1 MSYKTIAAD
10 PSGIS
15 GNTEF
20 DVFIPEVWSSAVEGF
35 LRSKLMFREMVT
47 DYSSFVVS
55 GGDKINVPSLSE
67 VGVQGK
73 SENTAIQYD
82 ATTETSVQIAID
94 KHKYASKM
102 FEDIAL
108 IQSNGSL
115 VSQYASIMGYALAKQ
130 IDTDLVASLSD
141 GSTGLNLTGITT
153 GDDNTLSD
161 ANIESILATLGE
173 ADVDY
178 RDGNVWMVV
187 NPTIYADLLHN
198 DKFVRYDSLGQSN
211 VSSGQL
217 GSIFGMKVAMS
228 NIVASGDTGN
238 AGMVFDS
245 SACGFAMQKE
255 IGAESQRDIDYLAD
269 KVVFSCLYGSKV
281 IHRNRGLLITND

>member
-1 MSYKTIAAD
+1 MSYGVGTGA
-10 PSGIS
+10 GIS
-15 GNTEF
+15 GVTEF
-20 DVFIPEVWSSAVEGF
+20 DVFIPEVWSKAVEGF
-35 LRSKLMFREMVT
+35 LRSKLMFRDMVT
-47 DYSSFVVS
+47 DYSSFVAN

-73 SENTAIQYD
+73 TENTVIQYD

-102 FEDIAL
+102 FEDIAK
-108 IQSNGSL
+108 IQSNGDL
-115 VSQYASIMGYALAKQ
+115 VAQYASIMGYALAKQ
-130 IDTDLVASLSD
+130 IDTDLVSSLSD

-153 GDDNTLSD
+153 GDDNTLTD
-161 ANIESILATLGE
+161 GNIESILATLGE
-173 ADVDY
+173 ADLDY

-198 DKFVRYDSLGQSN
+198 DKFVRYDALGSSN

-228 NIVASGDTGN
+228 NIVGSADTGN

-245 SACGFAMQKE
+245 SACGFAMQQE
-255 IGAESQRDIDYLAD
+255 IKAEAQRDIDYLAD

-281 IHRNRGLLITND
+281 IHRNRGLLITNN

>member
-67 VGVQGK
+67 VGVQAK
-73 SENTAIQYD
+73 TENAAIEYD
-82 ATTETSVQIAID
+82 STTETSVQIAID

-102 FEDIAL
+102 FESISQ
-108 IQSNGSL
+108 IQQNGD
-115 VSQYASIMGYALAKQ
+115 VVAQYASIMGYALAKQ
-130 IDTDLVASLSD
+130 IDTDLAASLSD
-141 GSTGLNLTGITT
+141 GNTGLNLTGITT
-153 GDDNTLSD
+153 GDDNTLTD
-161 ANIESILATLGE
+161 GNIETILATLGE

-198 DKFVRYDSLGQSN
+198 DKFVRYDALGREN

-228 NIVASGDTGN
+228 NIVGSADTGN

-245 SACGFAMQKE
+245 SACGFAMQQE
-255 IGAESQRDIDYLAD
+255 IKAEAQRDIDYLAD

-281 IHRNRGLLITND
+281 IHRNRGLLITNN

>member
-1 MSYKTIAAD
+1 LSYKTIAAD

-67 VGVQGK
+67 VGVQAK
-73 SENTAIQYD
+73 TENAAIEYD
-82 ATTETSVQIAID
+82 STTETSVQIAID

-102 FEDIAL
+102 FESISQ
-108 IQSNGSL
+108 IQQNGD
-115 VSQYASIMGYALAKQ
+115 VVAQYASIMGYALAKQ
-130 IDTDLVASLSD
+130 IDTDLAASLSD
-141 GSTGLNLTGITT
+141 GNTGLNLTGITT
-153 GDDNTLSD
+153 GDDNTLTD
-161 ANIESILATLGE
+161 GNIETILATLGE

-198 DKFVRYDSLGQSN
+198 DKFVRYDALGREN

-228 NIVASGDTGN
+228 NIVGSADTGN

-245 SACGFAMQKE
+245 SACGFAMQQE
-255 IGAESQRDIDYLAD
+255 IKAEAQRDIDYLAD

-281 IHRNRGLLITND
+281 IHRNRGLLITNN

>member
-1 MSYKTIAAD
+1 MGYGVGTGA
-10 PSGIS
+10 GIS
-15 GNTEF
+15 GVTEF
-20 DVFIPEVWSSAVEGF
+20 DVFIPEIWSSAVEGF
-35 LRSKLMFREMVT
+35 LRSKLMFRDMVT

-73 SENTAIQYD
+73 VENTVIQYD

-102 FEDIAL
+102 FEDISL
-108 IQSNGSL
+108 IQSNGNL

-130 IDTDLVASLSD
+130 IDTDLVASLVD

-153 GDDNTLSD
+153 GTDNTLTD

-173 ADVDY
+173 ADLDY

-198 DKFVRYDSLGQSN
+198 DKFVRYDALGKEN

-281 IHRNRGLLITND
+281 IHRGRGLLITNN

>member
-1 MSYKTIAAD
+1 MAYGVGTGA
-10 PSGIS
+10 GIT

-20 DVFIPEVWSSAVEGF
+20 DVFIPEIWSSAVEGF
-35 LRSKLMFREMVT
+35 LRSKLMFRDMVT

-67 VGVQGK
+67 VGAVQK
-73 SENTAIQYD
+73 VQNTVLQYD

-94 KHKYASKM
+94 KQYYSSKM
-102 FEDIAL
+102 FEDISL
-108 IQSNGSL
+108 IQSNGDL
-115 VSQYASIMGYALAKQ
+115 VAQYASIMGYALAKQ
-130 IDTDLVASLSD
+130 VDTDLVASLTD

-153 GDDNTLSD
+153 GDDNTLTD

-173 ADVDY
+173 ADLDY

-198 DKFVRYDSLGQSN
+198 DKFVRYDSLGSSN
-211 VSSGQL
+211 VASGQL

-228 NIVASGDTGN
+228 NIVASGNTGN

-281 IHRNRGLLITND
+281 IHRGRGLLITND

>member
-1 MSYKTIAAD
+1 
-10 PSGIS
+10 
-15 GNTEF
+15 
-20 DVFIPEVWSSAVEGF
+20 
-35 LRSKLMFREMVT
+35 MVT
-47 DYSSFVVS
+47 DYSSFVAN

-67 VGVQGK
+67 VSVVGK
-73 SENTAIQYD
+73 TENTVIQYD
-82 ATTETSVQIAID
+82 STTETSVQIAID

-102 FEDIAL
+102 FEDIAK
-108 IQSNGSL
+108 IQSNGDL
-115 VSQYASIMGYALAKQ
+115 VAQYASIMGYALAKQ
-130 IDTDLVASLSD
+130 IDTDLVASLAD
-141 GSTGLNLTGITT
+141 GSTGLNLTAITT
-153 GDDNTLSD
+153 GTDNQLTD
-161 ANIESILATLGE
+161 ANIETILATLGE

-198 DKFVRYDSLGQSN
+198 DKFVRYDSLGREN

-217 GSIFGMKVAMS
+217 GEIFGMKVAMS
-228 NIVASGDTGN
+228 NIVGSADTGN

-245 SACGFAMQKE
+245 SACGFAMQQE
-255 IGAESQRDIDYLAD
+255 IKAEAQRDIDYLAD

>member
-1 MSYKTIAAD
+1 MAYGVGTGA
-10 PSGIS
+10 GIT

-20 DVFIPEVWSSAVEGF
+20 DVFIPEIWSSAVEGF
-35 LRSKLMFREMVT
+35 LRSKLMFRDMVT

-67 VGVQGK
+67 VGAVQK
-73 SENTAIQYD
+73 VQNTVLQYD

-94 KHKYASKM
+94 KQYYSSKM
-102 FEDIAL
+102 FEDISL
-108 IQSNGSL
+108 IQSNGDL
-115 VSQYASIMGYALAKQ
+115 VAQYASIMGYALAKQ
-130 IDTDLVASLSD
+130 VDTDLVASLTD

-153 GDDNTLSD
+153 GDDNVLTD

-173 ADVDY
+173 ADIDY

-198 DKFVRYDSLGQSN
+198 DKFVRYDSLGSSN
-211 VSSGQL
+211 VASGQL

-228 NIVASGDTGN
+228 NIVASGNTGN

-281 IHRNRGLLITND
+281 IHRGRGLLITND